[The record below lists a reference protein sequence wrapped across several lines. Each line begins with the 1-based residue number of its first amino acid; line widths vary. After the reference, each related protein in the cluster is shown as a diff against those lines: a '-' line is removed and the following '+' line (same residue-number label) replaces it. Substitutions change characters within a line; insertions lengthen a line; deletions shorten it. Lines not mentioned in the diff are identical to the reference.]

1 MTDTVLVP
9 RGRGVQAVSRR
20 ALLVA
25 VALALAAL
33 AAALPAR
40 AQDWPLRPVKVI
52 FPYQPGGGGDIIARL
67 VLDRVSRKFG
77 QQFVV
82 ESRSGAGGIIGAD
95 IVAKAS
101 PDGYT
106 LVVSGMGSH
115 VIAPVILKAPFDP
128 MKDFTH
134 IALFGG
140 PPLVL
145 AVHPGFEAKTLQ
157 QYVELSRARS
167 EGIVYGSPGPG
178 THGHLIGEVFRKLSG
193 GKLVHVPYKGSGPSA
208 ADLVAGHIPSAIMTL
223 GSAAAFVRAG
233 KLRLLALTATRRV
246 ADFPEVPTFAE
257 AGYKDIVAITWFA
270 LSGPAGLPRAMVV
283 RLNAE
288 VRSALA
294 EPEIRNRLL
303 ADGIEPGDL
312 DADAFT
318 QFFRAEIER
327 WAPLARA
334 AKTTAAK

>member
-1 MTDTVLVP
+1 MN
-9 RGRGVQAVSRR
+9 RR
-20 ALLVA
+20 SLLVA
-25 VALALAAL
+25 VALAAL

-40 AQDWPLRPVKVI
+40 AQDWPSRPVKVI

-67 VLDRVSRKFG
+67 VLDRVSHKLG
-77 QQFVV
+77 QSFVV

-95 IVAKAS
+95 YVAKAA

-115 VIAPVILKAPFDP
+115 VIAPIILKAPFDP

-145 AVHPGFEAKTLQ
+145 AVNPGFEAKTLQ
-157 QYVELSRARS
+157 QYVELSRSAP

-178 THGHLIGEVFRKLSG
+178 THANLIGEMFRKLSG
-193 GKLVHVPYKGSGPSA
+193 GRLVHVPYKGSGPSA

-223 GSAAAFVRAG
+223 GSAAGFVRSG
-233 KLRLLALTATRRV
+233 RLRLLAVTATRRV
-246 ADFPEVPTFAE
+246 ADFPDVPTFAE
-257 AGYKDIVAITWFA
+257 SGYKDIVAITWFS
-270 LSGPAGLPRAMVV
+270 LSGPAGLPRSMVV

-288 VRSALA
+288 VRAALA
-294 EPEIRNRLL
+294 EPDIRKRLL

-318 QFFRAEIER
+318 AFFRAEIDR

-334 AKTTAAK
+334 AAADRAK